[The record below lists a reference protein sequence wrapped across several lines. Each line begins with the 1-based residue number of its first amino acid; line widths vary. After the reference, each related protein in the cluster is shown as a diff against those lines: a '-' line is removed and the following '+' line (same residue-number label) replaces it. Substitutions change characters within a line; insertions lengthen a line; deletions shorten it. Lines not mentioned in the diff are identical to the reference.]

1 MWQRREGGAGKG
13 KSENHFSEVRGTNK
27 QCIMKRLATIAFC
40 VLISALFI
48 FLGSENTVDQS
59 FASQLGTRVIV
70 LVQLVYRKHL
80 IAARSFVC
88 RSLKCGDWMIFSGR
102 IGNGLTLNRPR

>member
-1 MWQRREGGAGKG
+1 MRRKRGGATGEMWQRREGGAGKG

-27 QCIMKRLATIAFC
+27 QCIMKRLATIVFC

-48 FLGSENTVDQS
+48 FLGSGNTVDES

-70 LVQLVYRKHL
+70 LVQLGYRNHL
-80 IAARSFVC
+80 IAARSSAGF
-88 RSLKCGDWMIFSGR
+88 
-102 IGNGLTLNRPR
+102 